1 MASQTDLQFNLV
13 RVLALSGDSSPTMA
27 AAQPSTVRADRAY
40 VVMLQVSFV
49 SCCLLV
55 TAVAITYMFTR
66 SKPVYLIDFHVFKAP
81 AR

>member
-1 MASQTDLQFNLV
+1 MALFEDP
-13 RVLALSGDSSPTMA
+13 SPIME

-40 VVMLQVSFV
+40 MVTVQVSFV